1 MVRVRL
7 IGGSHAKDGRR
18 WTRGDVLEV
27 SQEDFESFK
36 FKFERLPDAEAEPEP
51 LTKTEETTEAAAE
64 QEVETATE
72 EGDTEEASLEDAWY
86 DVDTTNAARRMA
98 LDNNLSPDDVEGT
111 GKDGRVIKSD
121 VRRALG

>member
-7 IGGSHAKDGRR
+7 VGGSHAKDGRR

-36 FKFERLPDAEAEPEP
+36 FKFERLPDEEAEPEP
-51 LTKTEETTEAAAE
+51 LIETEETASAADEVEEIAAE
-64 QEVETATE
+64 EDGA
-72 EGDTEEASLEDAWY
+72 EEASLEDAWY
-86 DVDTTNAARRMA
+86 GAHATTAARRMA
-98 LDNNLSPDDVEGT
+98 LENDLRPEDVEGT
-111 GKDGRVIKSD
+111 GKDGRIIKGD